1 MEYVPDCSKLT
12 LNVKREDS
20 RLLQDLRFKD
30 YAINLFL
37 RPEARPRTHPFQYF
51 AAHLF

>member
-30 YAINLFL
+30 NAINLFL